1 MFKTIFFKLKTHAIM
16 NLVAPVSSI
25 MTKHLITVS
34 PDDPMQVVKDIFDKH
49 KIHHIPVVRE
59 NKIVG
64 IIGKSDYNA
73 YFTGLSRHF
82 EDRFIN
88 ETLLQLHKAEEIM
101 TKKLAKVEP
110 EDHISVVVE
119 VFKENI
125 LHALPVVDSEGEL
138 VGIVTVHDIIKRIAE
153 EKINDS
159 DYKAV
164 V

>member
-1 MFKTIFFKLKTHAIM
+1 M

-25 MTKHLITVS
+25 MTKHLFTVS
-34 PDDPMQVVKDIFDKH
+34 PNDPMQIVKDIFDKH
-49 KIHHIPVVRE
+49 RIHHIPVVLE

-64 IIGKSDYNA
+64 IIGKTDYMA

-101 TKKLAKVEP
+101 TKRLAKIDP
-110 EDHISVVVE
+110 DDHISVVVE

-125 LHALPVVDSEGEL
+125 LHALPVVDSTTDEL
-138 VGIVTVHDIIKRIAE
+138 IGIVTVHDIIKQLSV
-153 EKINDS
+153 EKINDA
-159 DYKAV
+159 DYKTAN
-164 V
+164 